1 MRKSQLELLREAKRG
16 EAKTLEVPGYLGMY
30 HLLLSGG
37 HPDKP
42 PNPTQIELL
51 MAEEELLAYMGIAGG
66 GKTSALCASIWMLLL
81 FRGGYKAFIAR
92 RDYNDL
98 KDTTMLRMEE
108 MLDRLPPGT
117 RIERNKEPPEK
128 WWVKS
133 IDGDISQLTFLGLH
147 DKPKSYEYHGGGVD
161 EADEVEKDIMDEM
174 QLRARL
180 PGHACRIILSFNP
193 TDEDHWI
200 YGACTGLNEKG
211 EKILGEDGKP
221 LGPVYR
227 LIRPQPGENNH
238 NLKPGYYE
246 SKKRTLSPD
255 VYQRMVEGQ
264 WGSSVKGSPV
274 FGKTFKRDFHAKKM
288 LDFNP
293 NAPLVR
299 FHDFGY
305 RHSVCI
311 WAQPT
316 AFGGLDVLWE
326 LHGENKE
333 IHEWAPEVLAETR
346 TRFPDA
352 VAVTDWGDPAANQHK
367 DTGSTIAVLNAN
379 GITLHFIPNRPGII
393 NDGIRTIR
401 HLLSRQTGGVPV
413 FRIDKRC
420 TIVIRMLE
428 KGYRYPD
435 EKERKGRRA
444 DEPLKD
450 GYFDHF
456 ADALRYGIHG
466 LFGHQVASVRGPDDQ
481 EMDPSSTNTTTATTW
496 AGGFQLQR
504 SIAYAPSFDPQKM
517 RR

>member
-1 MRKSQLELLREAKRG
+1 MRKSTLEQLREAKRG
-16 EAKTLEVPGYLGMY
+16 EAKTLEVDGPLGMY

-37 HPDKP
+37 NPDKP

-51 MAEEELLAYMGIAGG
+51 MAEDELLAYMGIAGG
-66 GKTSALCASIWMLLL
+66 GKTSALCAVIWMLLL

-117 RIERNKEPPEK
+117 RIDRNKEPPEK
-128 WWVKS
+128 WWIRS
-133 IDGDISQLTFLGLH
+133 IGGDISQLTFLGLH

-161 EADEVEKDIMDEM
+161 EADEVDKEVMEEM

-180 PGHACRIILSFNP
+180 PGHACRIILAFNP

-211 EKILGEDGKP
+211 EPILGEDGKP

-227 LIRPQPGENNH
+227 LIRPQVGENNH

-246 SKKRTLSPD
+246 GKKRTLSPD

-264 WGSSVKGSPV
+264 WGSSIKGTPV
-274 FGKTFKRDFHAKKM
+274 YGRVFKKEFHAKSL

-293 NAPLVR
+293 FAPLVR

-311 WAQPT
+311 WGQPT
-316 AFGGLDVLWE
+316 PFGGLDILWE

-333 IHEWAPEVLAETR
+333 IHEWAPQVLAETR
-346 TRFPDA
+346 TRFPNA
-352 VAVTDWGDPAANQHK
+352 SKVTDWGDPAANQHK
-367 DTGSTIAVLNAN
+367 DTGSTIGVLNAN
-379 GITLHFIPNRPGII
+379 GITLHFLPGAKI
-393 NDGIRTIR
+393 DPGVRTLR
-401 HLLSRQTGGVPV
+401 HLLSRQSGGVPAM
-413 FRIDKRC
+413 RIDKRC
-420 TIVIRMLE
+420 TITIRMLE

-456 ADALRYGIHG
+456 ADALRYGVYG
-466 LFGHQVASVRGPDDQ
+466 LFGHQIASARGPDDEEVGVNAPGTQ
-481 EMDPSSTNTTTATTW
+481 AVWSGTPT
-496 AGGFQLQR
+496 LQR
-504 SIAYAPSFDPQKM
+504 SIAYVPSADPQKM